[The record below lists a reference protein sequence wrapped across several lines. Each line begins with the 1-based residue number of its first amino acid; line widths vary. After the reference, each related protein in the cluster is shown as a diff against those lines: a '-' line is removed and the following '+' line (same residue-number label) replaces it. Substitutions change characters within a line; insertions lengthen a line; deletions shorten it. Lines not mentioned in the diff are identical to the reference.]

1 MFKTLRVAALA
12 AALAGL
18 GVGGAMA
25 DECGVMVGNLKKVI
39 DGIEPNKAKSEPA
52 KCAAYGEGIGLMRT
66 FRTVSDECLPEGD
79 KRIQTLADL
88 DRTVR
93 RLQTEVDKMCRR

>member
-1 MFKTLRVAALA
+1 MFKILRAAALA
-12 AALAGL
+12 AALF
-18 GVGGAMA
+18 GVGAGSAVA
-25 DECGVMVGNLKKVI
+25 DECSEMVGNLKKLI
-39 DGIEPNKAKSEPA
+39 DGIEPDKAKSEPA
-52 KCAAYGEGIGLMRT
+52 KCAAYGEGLGLMRT
-66 FRTVSDECLPEGD
+66 FRVVSDECLPEGD